1 MKKTRTIIEVSKL
14 QLNTGQMQ
22 WLPKN
27 PRQWTQTD
35 LDRTKKSITEDEDFL
50 EDRPVLV
57 VPNGKKYCV
66 FAGNLRTTALQE
78 LKAKTT
84 PAIVYEPETEDDR
97 AVVVRR
103 AMKDN
108 GSFGS
113 WDFDTL
119 ANEWDN
125 LPLTDWGVPAWGL
138 GNDIPEV
145 DLTIPHN
152 AMGAKDGEY
161 SSITFVFSVDQV
173 GVVNDW
179 IAHNSKEE
187 LSIKIVELC
196 RNAEAK

>member
-1 MKKTRTIIEVSKL
+1 MKKTRTQIEVSKL

-35 LDRTKKSITEDEDFL
+35 LDRTKQSITEDEDFL

-84 PAIVYEPETEDDR
+84 HAIVYEPETDDDR
-97 AVVVRR
+97 AVVIRR

-119 ANEWDN
+119 ANEWDS
-125 LPLTDWGVPAWGL
+125 LPLSDWGVPAWGASE
-138 GNDIPEV
+138 NV
-145 DLTIPHN
+145 DVDSFFEDYEPPTEKEEKLIITITIPKSLEDKM
-152 AMGAKDGEY
+152 ADIKA
-161 SSITFVFSVDQV
+161 SLSLTL
-173 GVVNDW
+173 
-179 IAHNSKEE
+179 EE
-187 LSIKIVELC
+187 WKGCEIK
-196 RNAEAK
+196 